1 MPKGITQEQVNEAA
15 DALVVAGENPTV
27 EKIRA
32 RLGTG
37 SPNTVVRM
45 LDAWRSTLAQRM
57 QDVLALPEVP
67 VEVGQAFTELWRLAV
82 AHAST
87 LATDALAHEKNAL
100 FAAQTSLIQERKVWE
115 IALAE
120 AQSNIADCTAQ
131 LAHADVQLTERHAL
145 LTQLESQCADLL
157 QQRDRLL
164 LQLEEQRVELDALR
178 AERATL
184 QEHTRTVED
193 RAHQQIDHARQELKS
208 LQQRL
213 DSEQRQH
220 TKVFAQVSAQQD
232 ALRAATREAEQS
244 AAHLAGR
251 VAALEKALTRQRPSD
266 VSSKRPTRTSTAPKT
281 SKSVRRPRKPRN

>member
-15 DALVVAGENPTV
+15 DALVATGENPTV

-67 VEVGQAFTELWRLAV
+67 VEVGQAFTELWRLAI

-87 LATDALAHEKNAL
+87 LATDALTHEKNAL

-115 IALAE
+115 ISLAE
-120 AQSNIADCTAQ
+120 AQSNVAECNAK

-145 LTQLESQCADLL
+145 LTQLESQRVDLQ
-157 QQRDRLL
+157 QQRDRLTV
-164 LQLEEQRVELDALR
+164 QLEERR
-178 AERATL
+178 AELEVLRLDHAAL
-184 QEHTRTVED
+184 QEHMRTVED
-193 RAHQQIDHARQELKS
+193 RAHRQVDDARQETKA

-213 DSEQRQH
+213 EREHRESAKHVVQLTGQLEAMRK
-220 TKVFAQVSAQQD
+220 TAQNAEKT
-232 ALRAATREAEQS
+232 AARES
-244 AAHLAGR
+244 GR
-251 VAALEKALTRQRPSD
+251 VAALEAALKQWRSEA
-266 VSSKRPTRTSTAPKT
+266 KRAPRKTQAAKKTKSRGKETRT
-281 SKSVRRPRKPRN
+281 